1 MKLGL
6 SHSLFVLCFLLGCGQ
21 NPQTTDSIAKADE
34 HPSPSAPAEKKT
46 SPTQLKIA
54 TYNILWRNLDL
65 PALVETIRKADADL
79 VCLQETTKDAEEYI
93 AKNLGEAYPQI
104 RFHGHRGKHLAERF
118 GFLSRLPIDKFEFV
132 PPSEGMFGFF
142 TAEIQFDGRPVQVAT
157 VHLHPVIMSNNAGY
171 REFFAALKA
180 TEKTHAGEVAALV
193 KHLKKDV
200 PTLVIG
206 DFNSVTA
213 FQTPKIMAA
222 HGFVDSFAETRD
234 NPEAFP
240 TWRGPMKN
248 GEVEFRIDYLFH
260 SPDFRAVETGM
271 VKSNASDHSLIHA
284 RLQWVEKPAKSK

>member
-1 MKLGL
+1 
-6 SHSLFVLCFLLGCGQ
+6 
-21 NPQTTDSIAKADE
+21 
-34 HPSPSAPAEKKT
+34 
-46 SPTQLKIA
+46 
-54 TYNILWRNLDL
+54 
-65 PALVETIRKADADL
+65 
-79 VCLQETTKDAEEYI
+79 LQETTKDAEEYI